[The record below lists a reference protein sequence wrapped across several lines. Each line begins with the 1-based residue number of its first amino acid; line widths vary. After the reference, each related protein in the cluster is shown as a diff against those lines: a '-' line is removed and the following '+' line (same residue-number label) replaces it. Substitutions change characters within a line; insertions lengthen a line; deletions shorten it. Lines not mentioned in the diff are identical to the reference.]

1 MTPEISVA
9 LLATISCGYVD
20 ARTGFIPNR
29 ITYPTFGVILLIAA
43 VLHRLDS
50 AALGALCVGGAL
62 ALLYTITLGRGVGL
76 GDVKLAACVG
86 AGFGPICGMIALCSS
101 FIAGAFF
108 GAWLLYAGH
117 AGRRTPIRFGPFL
130 AAGSILALALQS
142 RLLSWL

>member
-29 ITYPTFGVILLIAA
+29 ITYPTLGIIIVIAA

-50 AALGALCVGGAL
+50 AALGALCVGGTL
-62 ALLYTITLGRGVGL
+62 ALLYTITLGRGMGL
-76 GDVKLAACVG
+76 GDVKLAACIG
-86 AGFGPICGMIALCSS
+86 AGFGPICGMIALFSS
-101 FIAGAFF
+101 FIAGGIF

-117 AGRRTPIRFGPFL
+117 AGRKTPIRFGPFL
-130 AAGSILALALQS
+130 AAGSLLALVLQS
-142 RLLSWL
+142 RILLWL